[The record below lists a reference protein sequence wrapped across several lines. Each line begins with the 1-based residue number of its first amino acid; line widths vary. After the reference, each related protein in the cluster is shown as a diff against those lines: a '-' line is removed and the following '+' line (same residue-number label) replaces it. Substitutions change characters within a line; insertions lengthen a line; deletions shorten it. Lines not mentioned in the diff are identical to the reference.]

1 MKGDCAGGH
10 RKGVPNGRP
19 LTIKTIEGYR
29 VILVSFVFLIQQDEW
44 PI

>member
-1 MKGDCAGGH
+1 MREGTEKASPT
-10 RKGVPNGRP
+10 VRP